1 MHIKLGTP
9 ELLSESTD
17 TQSVDPFVGG
27 QLNALEISQ
36 LSAFKTGHSI
46 DLTLSAD

>member
-1 MHIKLGTP
+1 VLCLFYVQKCGF
-9 ELLSESTD
+9 
-17 TQSVDPFVGG
+17 SVRKDEGFIDVVGG